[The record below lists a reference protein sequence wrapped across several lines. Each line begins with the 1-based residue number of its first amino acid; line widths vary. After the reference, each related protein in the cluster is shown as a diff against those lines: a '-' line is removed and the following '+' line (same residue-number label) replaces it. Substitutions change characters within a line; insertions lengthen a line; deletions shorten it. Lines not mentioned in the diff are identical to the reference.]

1 MRGLSVVRVFHGV
14 TWSGILSVMEVHV
27 PRGWDP
33 SRYPLAL
40 KARPR
45 DRAAI
50 ESKYAWVVAGLLRRE
65 WAGNESGD
73 TGGWL
78 STSYRLLEDY
88 VGSRYLRAVLDDL
101 IQVTPEG
108 CPGPVLE
115 AGAREG
121 ARGNLYKY
129 RDGECALY
137 RVARWAWGGD
147 MKPFPLVDSYG
158 RKYRDFIEREYRAM
172 VHTAPHLERTRE
184 VIAGCQVLDG
194 WQASVEAMRVD
205 YYGRIQS
212 TRDQSE
218 RNRLSEELNHRIHR
232 REFSV
237 EEVNTVRGGAF
248 MFKRGTLG
256 NRLFHPLVYLPRD
269 LRPFLHV
276 EGWGNLAYVDLRNS
290 QPLMLA
296 AVIRAAMGGRSD
308 LHDFAPFQALDI
320 PHPSRMRLA
329 GLWDVASDTGAEQVD
344 VDACREALRASRV
357 EYCGVTIPDDGD
369 GLWKVGGVWHH
380 VTGAAYDLD
389 GSTFVPIESEYPG
402 PLELLEAAVGPGAFA
417 EFLHRSGGVRVP
429 EEWDY
434 IQTAEAGR
442 FYEVLSDEVA
452 KATGEAVDRST
463 AKLRFMD
470 SVAFHDH
477 RKRTVE
483 TIQDRSPSG
492 VRINYRNEWE
502 RAFHRR
508 FPEAFAVVRFIK
520 ARRGHTELVRLLQQV
535 EAFVFVDLILSELD
549 GEAIPIHDGF
559 IIPQDRVA
567 HVLEV
572 SGLRIREALGVS
584 PEFAVEMLGG
594 RVRETYSPTVVA

>member
-1 MRGLSVVRVFHGV
+1 
-14 TWSGILSVMEVHV
+14 MEVYV

-50 ESKYAWVVAGLLRRE
+50 ESKYAWIVAGLFRRE

-73 TGGWL
+73 SDGWL
-78 STSYRLLEDY
+78 SVSYRLTEDY
-88 VGSRYLRAVLDDL
+88 VGSRYLRSVLDDL
-101 IQVTPEG
+101 IQHTPEG
-108 CPGPVLE
+108 CRSPILE
-115 AGAREG
+115 SGTREG

-158 RKYRDFIEREYRAM
+158 RKYRDHLEGEYRAM
-172 VHTAPHLERTRE
+172 IHTAPHLERTRE
-184 VIAGCQVLDG
+184 VLSGCQVLDG
-194 WQASVEAMRVD
+194 WQASVEALRVD
-205 YYGRIQS
+205 YYGRMQ
-212 TRDQSE
+212 RAANQSE
-218 RNRLSEELNHRIHR
+218 RDHLSEELNHRIHH

-237 EEVNTVRGGAF
+237 DEVNALRGGAF

-276 EGWGNLAYVDLRNS
+276 EGWGRLAYVDLRNS

-296 AVIRAAMGGRSD
+296 AVIRAAMGGRSV
-308 LHDFAPFQALDI
+308 LHDFAPFEALGI
-320 PHPSRMRLA
+320 PHPARMRLA
-329 GLWDVASDTGAEQVD
+329 GLWDVDADTGTEQVD
-344 VDACREALRASRV
+344 VEACRETMKAEGV
-357 EYCGVTIPDDGD
+357 EYCGVSIPDNGD

-380 VTGAAYDLD
+380 ITGAAYGLE
-389 GSTFVPIESEYPG
+389 GSTFVPVESEYAG
-402 PLELLEAAVGPGAFA
+402 PLELVEAAVGPGAFA
-417 EFLHRSGGVRVP
+417 ELIHRSGGVRVP

-434 IQTAEAGR
+434 VQVAESGR
-442 FYEVLSDEVA
+442 FYEVLSDEVE
-452 KATGEAVDRST
+452 KATGEQVDRDT

-477 RKRTVE
+477 RLRTRE

-520 ARRGHTELVRLLQQV
+520 SRHGHAVLVRLLQQV
-535 EAFVFVDLILSELD
+535 EALAFVDLILGELD
-549 GEAIPIHDGF
+549 GEGVPIHDGF
-559 IIPQDRVA
+559 IIPHERVPE
-567 HVLEV
+567 VLEV
-572 SGLRIREALGVS
+572 SARVIREDLGVS
-584 PEFAVEMLGG
+584 PEFSVDLLPDG
-594 RVRETYSPTVVA
+594 VRETSTHPVVA